1 MPVEGMDSVVATVSG
16 YHGDERHRLIKLI
29 AETGASYV
37 GPMSRSITHLVC
49 RRLEGK
55 KYDIARKLRTRVVSH
70 RWFVESLREGRRLRE
85 GPYLMESGEEA
96 GPVPELPAR
105 PHTQGKKNAVNENRV
120 LKELPNDFCDTP
132 MASHTI
138 KLDDS
143 DSDME
148 HQTWSGSALLK
159 ENFVDDRDSE
169 KNDSSNVKKRRKHL
183 KRVKISTD
191 RDVLHLQDNVPSV
204 MTRQCL
210 HGSGHTMSRST
221 SKQKGERNDLI
232 EIDGLS
238 DSFDEPETLNTLS
251 LGVRRKFTKK
261 NLSSSLLRQS
271 TLDSMYEYGET
282 SRHEPSRRTE
292 PDNVDLRE
300 SSTSSPPCDLSGQEP
315 AFCTQEQ
322 VDKCGLGSI
331 ADDGMGDDK
340 KPTEKSSNL
349 EMQAELSCAICWTD
363 FSSTRGILRCGH
375 RFCYSC
381 IKEWANCLA
390 SRGKVSTCPLCK
402 ANFTWISKV
411 DEVGTSDQ
419 KIYSQTIPCEASTD
433 VFVFHNE
440 GYDFDRSWARQGACY
455 QCHSREPEELLL
467 SCHVC
472 RSQWV
477 HSYCLDPPLTPWTC
491 MHCRDMRMMYHRY
504 R

>member
-70 RWFVESLREGRRLRE
+70 RWFLECLREGRRLLE
-85 GPYLMESGEEA
+85 DPYLMESGEEA

-105 PHTQGKKNAVNENRV
+105 PRTQGKKNAVKENRV
-120 LKELPNDFCDTP
+120 LKELPDDFYDTP

-148 HQTWSGSALLK
+148 HHSWSVSDLLK

-169 KNDSSNVKKRRKHL
+169 KDDSSNVKKRRKRL
-183 KRVKISTD
+183 KRVKESTD

-204 MTRQCL
+204 TIRQCL
-210 HGSGHTMSRST
+210 HGSGHTTSRST
-221 SKQKGERNDLI
+221 SKQKRERNDLT
-232 EIDGLS
+232 ESDSLS
-238 DSFDEPETLNTLS
+238 DSFDEPQTLNTLS

-261 NLSSSLLRQS
+261 NVSSSLLRQS
-271 TLDSMYEYGET
+271 TLDSKYEYGET
-282 SRHEPSRRTE
+282 SRHELDRRKE
-292 PDNVDLRE
+292 PENVDLRE

-315 AFCTQEQ
+315 VFCTQEQ
-322 VDKCGLGSI
+322 IDKCGVGSI

-349 EMQAELSCAICWTD
+349 EMQAELSCAICLTD

-381 IKEWANCLA
+381 IKEWADCRA
-390 SRGKVSTCPLCK
+390 SRRKISTCPLCK

-411 DEVGTSDQ
+411 DEAGTSDQ

-433 VFVFHNE
+433 VFVFHND
-440 GYDFDRSWARQGACY
+440 GYDFDPSRAQQGACY

-491 MHCRDMRMMYHRY
+491 MHCRDMRMMYYRY

>member
-37 GPMSRSITHLVC
+37 GAMSRSITHLVC

-70 RWFVESLREGRRLRE
+70 RWFVECLREGRRLPE

-105 PHTQGKKNAVNENRV
+105 PCTQGKKNAVKENRV
-120 LKELPNDFCDTP
+120 LKELPDDFCDTP

-148 HQTWSGSALLK
+148 HQIWSESALLK
-159 ENFVDDRDSE
+159 E
-169 KNDSSNVKKRRKHL
+169 
-183 KRVKISTD
+183 
-191 RDVLHLQDNVPSV
+191 
-204 MTRQCL
+204 TRQRL

-221 SKQKGERNDLI
+221 SKQKGERNDLM
-232 EIDGLS
+232 ESDSLS
-238 DSFDEPETLNTLS
+238 DSFDEPQTLNTLS
-251 LGVRRKFTKK
+251 SGVRRKFTKK
-261 NLSSSLLRQS
+261 NVSSSLLPQS

-282 SRHEPSRRTE
+282 SRRETDRRKEPE
-292 PDNVDLRE
+292 NVDLRE

-322 VDKCGLGSI
+322 IDKCGPGSI
-331 ADDGMGDDK
+331 PDGEMGDDK

-381 IKEWANCLA
+381 IKEWADCRV

-411 DEVGTSDQ
+411 DEAGTSDQ

-433 VFVFHNE
+433 VLVFHND
-440 GYDFDRSWARQGACY
+440 GYDLDRSWAQQGACY